1 MTIGLLIDLIF
12 GEERG
17 KIQEKLLKELAT
29 ALKYVGLHSRQFS
42 MWLDDD
48 RSAANGSRR
57 PLPHPT
63 PARRIHD
70 MNITVSSTSRAQR
83 VITPQRSCDWVA
95 LPVRHLHF
103 VRSAN
108 PIETHRYSG
117 RSKAALKRANVQP
130 LSVLKELV
138 TTWLGPNEHIRRVM
152 LCPSSSLDR
161 SVFEGHPTIS
171 RCLSLSVGSE
181 ACPLVP

>member
-42 MWLDDD
+42 MWLEDDW
-48 RSAANGSRR
+48 SAANGSRR

-95 LPVRHLHF
+95 LPVRHLLF

-117 RSKAALKRANVQP
+117 RSKAALKRANVQH
-130 LSVLKELV
+130 LSVFKELV
-138 TTWLGPNEHIRRVM
+138 TTCLGSDEHIRRTM
-152 LCPSSSLDR
+152 LHPSSSPNR
-161 SVFEGHPTIS
+161 SIFEGHPAVS

>member
-1 MTIGLLIDLIF
+1 MTGQPQM
-12 GEERG
+12 
-17 KIQEKLLKELAT
+17 IQGAPFHT
-29 ALKYVGLHSRQFS
+29 LH
-42 MWLDDD
+42 
-48 RSAANGSRR
+48 R
-57 PLPHPT
+57 P
-63 PARRIHD
+63 RRIHD

-130 LSVLKELV
+130 LSVLEELV
-138 TTWLGPNEHIRRVM
+138 TTWLGSDEHIRRAM
-152 LCPSSSLDR
+152 LCPSSSLNR
-161 SVFEGHPTIS
+161 SIFEGHPAVS